1 MNKKHKP
8 NSLVVLATILAIVV
22 TACQSATPEP
32 TATLVPTQ
40 ATIPADTATAIPPTE
55 APTAT
60 EPPTSTPTAVPTD
73 TPTAAPTDTLP
84 PSPTTAP
91 TLVPTLAPTQPPAV
105 AVTQPPAVAAT
116 KPPAPAAS
124 GSVYGSTAGPD
135 GFFSTITCSRPS
147 GDCLT
152 VMPPGD
158 VSFSFMLGSTADAPW
173 ALFLPYGLSVE
184 RDGANVDSMFM
195 FVDAGWL
202 PPGFTVGFGGSRN
215 FTEPGRYVIRSSG
228 CMLVSEAQC
237 AWTTMAGT
245 TVTFVI
251 QP

>member
-1 MNKKHKP
+1 MNKKLTP
-8 NSLVVLATILAIVV
+8 TFLVLLTTILALAI

-32 TATLVPTQ
+32 TATPVPTE
-40 ATIPADTATAIPPTE
+40 AAIPADTATAIPPTE

-73 TPTAAPTDTLP
+73 TPTAAPTDTPP

-91 TLVPTLAPTQPPAV
+91 SLAPTLAATQPPAV
-105 AVTQPPAVAAT
+105 AATQPPAVAAT

-124 GSVYGSTAGPD
+124 GSVYGSTTGPAG
-135 GFFSTITCSRPS
+135 FATTITCSRPS
-147 GDCLT
+147 GDCLS
-152 VMPPGD
+152 VIPPGD
-158 VSFSFMLGSTADAPW
+158 VSFSFTLSSTSDAPW

-184 RDGANVDSMFM
+184 KDGVNADSMFM

-202 PPGFTVGFGGSRN
+202 PPGVVVRFGGSRN

-228 CMLVSEAQC
+228 CMLVTGSQC